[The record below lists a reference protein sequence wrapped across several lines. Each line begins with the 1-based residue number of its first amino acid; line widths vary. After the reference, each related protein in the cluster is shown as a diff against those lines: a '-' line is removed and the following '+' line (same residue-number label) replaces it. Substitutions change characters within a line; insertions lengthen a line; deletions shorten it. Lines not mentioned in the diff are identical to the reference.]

1 MAGVYDTKN
10 IKLGVCRVSFGG
22 VDLGYT
28 KGGVDVSITTDTHEV
43 NVDQYGDAP
52 VNDIITSRR
61 VEVTVPLAET
71 TLENAIS
78 IMPGAYLVT
87 DKEDATKRRIEVT
100 TSIGTSLIDI
110 AQELVLHPVTNE
122 SWERED
128 DFVLYKCATSGS
140 IEFSYK
146 HDEEKIYPVK
156 FKGYTDDRG
165 RLFAMGDITATA

>member
-1 MAGVYDTKN
+1 MTGVYDTKN

-28 KGGVDVSITTDTHEV
+28 KGGVDVSIVTDTHEV

-52 VNDIITSRR
+52 VNEIITSRR

-71 TLENAIS
+71 TLDNAIS
-78 IMPGAYLVT
+78 IMPGATLVT
-87 DKEDATKRRIEVT
+87 DKEDATKRRIEVPT
-100 TSIGTSLIDI
+100 CIGTSLIDI

-128 DFVLYKCATSGS
+128 DFVLYKSVTAGS
-140 IEFSYK
+140 VDFSYK
-146 HDEEKIYPVK
+146 HDEEKIYTVK

>member
-61 VEVTVPLAET
+61 VEVTGSACG
-71 TLENAIS
+71 NDARKCHFHHAWRIS
-78 IMPGAYLVT
+78 CH
-87 DKEDATKRRIEVT
+87 R
-100 TSIGTSLIDI
+100 
-110 AQELVLHPVTNE
+110 
-122 SWERED
+122 
-128 DFVLYKCATSGS
+128 
-140 IEFSYK
+140 
-146 HDEEKIYPVK
+146 
-156 FKGYTDDRG
+156 
-165 RLFAMGDITATA
+165 